1 MEWIDVYIHEVTK
14 RLPEK
19 QRNDIAL
26 ELKSSILDALPENYS
41 LEDVKAVL
49 EDLGDPA
56 EIAKNYRDAPS
67 YLIGPDYYDL
77 FMTTMKMIL
86 QLAIGFAVA
95 FIVFEGVITYLNS
108 NQDWTYIFTV
118 FGKGIWTVLSTAIQV
133 VFWVAIVF
141 IIMERTGVAPY
152 EIAGTGEKWTPDDL
166 KNITV
171 IPKKKGITKIDI
183 FAAFLWTAIW
193 GTIYFFAL
201 DRVGIYTQ
209 NNQETGLTLLTPI
222 FNQELLLS
230 FWPLVLIVILC
241 ELTLTVYKWVKRQWT
256 KSLATINTIYQLLYT
271 ILFLLIILQPNLFHS
286 HLINELSQLFNT
298 TATNISSI
306 LDTIIG
312 VSIAITIISA
322 VYASYEGFRKSKIK
336 NDTLL

>member
-1 MEWIDVYIHEVTK
+1 MEWIEVYIHEVTK

-26 ELKSSILDALPENYS
+26 ELKSSILDALPENYT
-41 LEDVKAVL
+41 LDDEKAVL
-49 EDLGDPA
+49 ADLGDPA

-77 FMTTMKMIL
+77 FMTTVKMIL
-86 QLAIGFAVA
+86 QLAIGFAIA
-95 FIVFEGVITYLNS
+95 YIVFEGVVTYLDS

-133 VFWVAIVF
+133 VFWVAFVF

-152 EIAGTGEKWTPDDL
+152 EIAGTGAKWTPDDL

-171 IPKKKGITKIDI
+171 IPKKKGITKVDI

-193 GTIYFFAL
+193 GSIYFFAL
-201 DRVGIYTQ
+201 DIVGIYTQ

-222 FNQELLLS
+222 FNQEFLLS
-230 FWPLVLIVILC
+230 FWPLVLIVLLC

-256 KSLATINTIYQLLYT
+256 KSLATINTVYQLLYT
-271 ILFLLIILQPNLFHS
+271 IVFLLIILQPNLFHS
-286 HLINELSQLFNT
+286 DLINELSQIFNT
-298 TATNISSI
+298 TAANISSI

-312 VSIAITIISA
+312 VSIAVTIISA
-322 VYASYEGFRKSKIK
+322 VYASYDGFKKSKIK